1 MRRSRTLIRH
11 LTSIVAR
18 QLPDQHGQ
26 DLSEYAVIMAL
37 VAVVVIGVVIL
48 LGNSFSSLLGEIAS
62 EVGP

>member
-1 MRRSRTLIRH
+1 
-11 LTSIVAR
+11 
-18 QLPDQHGQ
+18 
-26 DLSEYAVIMAL
+26 MAL